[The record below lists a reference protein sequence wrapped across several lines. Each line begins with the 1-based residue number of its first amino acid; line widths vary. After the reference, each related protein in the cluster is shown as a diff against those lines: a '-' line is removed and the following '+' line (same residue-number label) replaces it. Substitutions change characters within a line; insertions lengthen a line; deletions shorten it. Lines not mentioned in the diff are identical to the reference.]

1 MSCEIQITINST
13 GDVKV
18 SVEIRIIRF
27 KMNGEICWKKKKSSA
42 IYLPNLF
49 NNSVMLPITEIL
61 ISFVLSSSRHYTQWR
76 FLSVH
81 KLSVFTYPH
90 CSY

>member
-27 KMNGEICWKKKKSSA
+27 KMNGEICWKKKNHLQF
-42 IYLPNLF
+42 IYLIC
-49 NNSVMLPITEIL
+49 ST
-61 ISFVLSSSRHYTQWR
+61 VL
-76 FLSVH
+76 
-81 KLSVFTYPH
+81 
-90 CSY
+90 